1 MDSDTFINSNIYIH
15 FRNEYYSN
23 KNNLFKNDI
32 WNNFIECKDLGV
44 ICLSHFNDEYIIID
58 EKKWLLA
65 KIKYGL

>member
-1 MDSDTFINSNIYIH
+1 MESDTFINATIYNR
-15 FRNEYYSN
+15 FRNEF
-23 KNNLFKNDI
+23 FKYFGSTYRVWED
-32 WNNFIECKDLGV
+32 FIKSKDLGV